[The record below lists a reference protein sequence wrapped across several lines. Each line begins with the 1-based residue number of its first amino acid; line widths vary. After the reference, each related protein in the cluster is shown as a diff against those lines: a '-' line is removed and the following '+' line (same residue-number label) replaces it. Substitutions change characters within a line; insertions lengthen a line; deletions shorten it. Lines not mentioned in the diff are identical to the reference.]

1 MTPQGRPEGDHR
13 TAPPAATPV
22 RPVSILLVDDHP
34 VVREGYRRLLERQ
47 PGFTVCAE
55 AVDADSAY
63 AAYCE
68 HRPDVVV
75 MDMLL
80 PGASGLDALRHIRQ
94 RDAEARVLVVT
105 MHNGASLALKALEA
119 GAWGYVTKSS
129 GPKELVRA
137 VTAVAQ
143 GQQALCDDTTQ
154 AIASQRLSDPVA
166 VLDELSPRE
175 VEILRLVASGHTSD
189 AIAQA
194 LNLSEKT
201 VRNVHYA
208 IKGKI
213 GVRTDAQLV
222 WFALSSG
229 LVRVDDVNTALPFPV
244 PAARTH
250 D

>member
-1 MTPQGRPEGDHR
+1 MT
-13 TAPPAATPV
+13 
-22 RPVSILLVDDHP
+22 PVSILLVDDHP

-63 AAYCE
+63 QAYCS

-94 RDAEARVLVVT
+94 RDAEARVLMVT
-105 MHNGASLALKALEA
+105 MHSGASMALKVLEA
-119 GAWGYVTKSS
+119 GAWGYVSKSS
-129 GPKELVRA
+129 GPQELVRA
-137 VTAVAQ
+137 VTAVSQ
-143 GQQALCDDTTQ
+143 GRQALCEDTTL
-154 AIASQRLSDPVA
+154 AIATQRLADPVA
-166 VLDELSPRE
+166 VLDDLGARE
-175 VEILRLVASGHTSD
+175 IEILRLVASGHTSD
-189 AIAQA
+189 AIAEA

-201 VRNVHYA
+201 VRNYHYA

-222 WFALSSG
+222 WFALSAG
-229 LVRVDDVNTALPFPV
+229 LVRLDDVNAALPFPV
-244 PAARTH
+244 PTARLH

>member
-1 MTPQGRPEGDHR
+1 MK
-13 TAPPAATPV
+13 
-22 RPVSILLVDDHP
+22 PVSILLVDDHP

-63 AAYCE
+63 DAFCR
-68 HRPDVVV
+68 HQPDVVV

-94 RDAEARVLVVT
+94 RDAEARVLMVT
-105 MHNGASLALKALEA
+105 MHSGASMALKVLEA

-129 GPKELVRA
+129 GPKELIRA

-143 GQQALCDDTTQ
+143 GEQALCDDTRQ
-154 AIASQRLSDPVA
+154 AIATQRLADPMA
-166 VLDELSPRE
+166 VLDELGARE

-189 AIAQA
+189 AIAET

-201 VRNVHYA
+201 VRNYHYA
-208 IKGKI
+208 IKSKI

-222 WFALSSG
+222 WFALSLG
-229 LVRVDDVNTALPFPV
+229 LVRLDDVTSALPFPV
-244 PAARTH
+244 PTGRTN

>member
-1 MTPQGRPEGDHR
+1 MDEPIR
-13 TAPPAATPV
+13 V
-22 RPVSILLVDDHP
+22 LLVDDHP

-47 PGFTVCAE
+47 PGFSVCAE

-94 RDAEARVLVVT
+94 RDADARVLMVT
-105 MHNGASLALKALEA
+105 MHSGASMAQKALDA

-137 VTAVAQ
+137 VTAVSQ
-143 GQQALCDDTTQ
+143 GQQALET
-154 AIASQRLSDPVA
+154 QRLADPMA
-166 VLDELSPRE
+166 VLDGLGARE
-175 VEILRLVASGHTSD
+175 VEILRLVAAGRTSD
-189 AIAQA
+189 DIADA

-201 VRNVHYA
+201 VRNYHYA
-208 IKGKI
+208 IKSKI

-222 WFALSSG
+222 WFALSVG
-229 LVRVDDVNTALPFPV
+229 LVRLDDVTAALPFPV
-244 PAARTH
+244 PTGRALPFHNAHEHEPRPRTARLA
-250 D
+250 

>member
-1 MTPQGRPEGDHR
+1 MN
-13 TAPPAATPV
+13 A
-22 RPVSILLVDDHP
+22 VSILLVDDHP

-47 PGFTVCAE
+47 PGFSVCAE

-63 AAYCE
+63 AAYCA

-94 RDAEARVLVVT
+94 RDADARVLMVT
-105 MHNGASLALKALEA
+105 MHSGASMAMKALEA

-137 VTAVAQ
+137 VTAVSQ
-143 GQQALCDDTTQ
+143 GQQALCDDTQQ
-154 AIASQRLSDPVA
+154 AIETQRLADPMA
-166 VLDELSPRE
+166 VLDGLGARE
-175 VEILRLVASGHTSD
+175 VEILRLVASGAASD
-189 AIAQA
+189 AIAEA

-201 VRNVHYA
+201 VRNYHYA
-208 IKGKI
+208 IKSKI

-222 WFALSSG
+222 WFALSVG
-229 LVRVDDVNTALPFPV
+229 LIHLDDVHTALPFPV
-244 PAARTH
+244 PSLRRS

>member
-1 MTPQGRPEGDHR
+1 MN
-13 TAPPAATPV
+13 
-22 RPVSILLVDDHP
+22 PVSILLVDDHP

-47 PGFTVCAE
+47 PGFSVCAE
-55 AVDADSAY
+55 AVDAHGAY

-94 RDAEARVLVVT
+94 RDPNARVLVVT
-105 MHNGASLALKALEA
+105 MHSGASLALKALEA

-143 GQQALCDDTTQ
+143 GSQALCDDTTQ
-154 AIASQRLSDPVA
+154 AIATQRLADPMA
-166 VLDELSPRE
+166 LLDDLGARE
-175 VEILRLVASGHTSD
+175 IEILRMVASGHTIE
-189 AIAQA
+189 AIACA

-201 VRNVHYA
+201 VRNYHYT
-208 IKGKI
+208 IKSKT

-222 WFALSSG
+222 WFALSVG
-229 LVRVDDVNTALPFPV
+229 LVKVDDVNAALPFPV
-244 PAARTH
+244 PVARTP

>member
-1 MTPQGRPEGDHR
+1 MK
-13 TAPPAATPV
+13 
-22 RPVSILLVDDHP
+22 PVSILLVDDHP

-63 AAYCE
+63 EAFCR
-68 HRPDVVV
+68 HQPDVVV

-94 RDAEARVLVVT
+94 RDADARVLMVT
-105 MHNGASLALKALEA
+105 MHSGASMALKVLEA

-129 GPKELVRA
+129 GPKELIRA

-143 GQQALCDDTTQ
+143 GEQARCGDTRQ
-154 AIASQRLSDPVA
+154 AIATQRLADPMA
-166 VLDELSPRE
+166 VLDGLGARE

-189 AIAQA
+189 AIADT

-201 VRNVHYA
+201 VRNYHYA
-208 IKGKI
+208 IKSKI

-222 WFALSSG
+222 WFALSLG
-229 LVRVDDVNTALPFPV
+229 LIRLDDVTSALPFPV
-244 PAARTH
+244 PTGRTN

>member
-1 MTPQGRPEGDHR
+1 MK
-13 TAPPAATPV
+13 
-22 RPVSILLVDDHP
+22 PVSILLVDDHP

-63 AAYCE
+63 EAYCR
-68 HRPDVVV
+68 HHPDVVV

-94 RDAEARVLVVT
+94 RDADARVLVVT
-105 MHNGASLALKALEA
+105 MHSGASMALKVLEA

-129 GPKELVRA
+129 GPNELVRA

-143 GQQALCDDTTQ
+143 GEQALCDDTRQ
-154 AIASQRLSDPVA
+154 AIATQRLADPIA
-166 VLDELSPRE
+166 VLDDLGARE

-189 AIAQA
+189 AIADA

-201 VRNVHYA
+201 VRNYHYA
-208 IKGKI
+208 IKSKI

-222 WFALSSG
+222 WFALSVG
-229 LVRVDDVNTALPFPV
+229 LVRLDDVTAALPFPV
-244 PAARTH
+244 PTTGGTH